1 VSQSLSILIVGSM
14 AFDDLELPVGSAR
27 DVVGGS
33 ATYSSFAAVSLSE
46 GAVVPSSD
54 GAPAPSGSSVST
66 SRVRVV
72 AVVGD
77 DFPET
82 TLSGMRARGIDTAG
96 IERAP
101 GRTFRWAGRYDADLV
116 HRTTLDTQLNVFA
129 SFEPKIPAAYRDSP
143 VVLLGNIHPAL
154 QLQVLDQVERP
165 RLVVA
170 DTMNFWIEGQP
181 ALVDAMLRRIDTL
194 VINDEEARQL
204 SGQYNIRR
212 AAQAILAK
220 GPKRLIIK
228 RGEHGALLFDEHG
241 VFAAPGFPLENVVDP
256 TGAGDSFAG
265 GFIGYLA
272 QAGMLEG
279 VLEGDA
285 ARQPVLPPFALRRAM
300 IHATATASFCV
311 EAVGTARIATMTRA
325 DVTARVAAIR
335 ALYDFGASSM

>member
-1 VSQSLSILIVGSM
+1 VSQPQPILIVGSM

-27 DVVGGS
+27 DVIGGS
-33 ATYSSFAAVSLSE
+33 ATYSAFAASSFSE
-46 GAVVPSSD
+46 
-54 GAPAPSGSSVST
+54 
-66 SRVRVV
+66 VRVV

-82 TLSGMRARGIDTAG
+82 MVASMRARGIDTAG
-96 IERAP
+96 IERAS

-129 SFEPKIPAAYRDSP
+129 SFQPKIPAAYRASP
-143 VVLLGNIHPAL
+143 LVLLGNIHPAL
-154 QLQVLDQVERP
+154 QIDVLDQVERP

-181 ALVDAMLRRIDTL
+181 ALVDAMLRRIDLL

-204 SGQYNIRR
+204 SGHHNIRR
-212 AAQAILAK
+212 AARAILER
-220 GPKRLIIK
+220 GPRRLIIK

-241 VFAAPGFPLENVVDP
+241 VFAAPGFPLEDVVDP

-272 QAGMLEG
+272 Q
-279 VLEGDA
+279 
-285 ARQPVLPPFALRRAM
+285 QPEISALALRRAM
-300 IHATATASFCV
+300 LHATATASFCV
-311 EAVGTARIATMTRA
+311 EAVGTAKIATVSRA
-325 DVTARVAAIR
+325 DVATRVAAIR
-335 ALYDFGASSM
+335 ALYDFGAGTM

>member
-1 VSQSLSILIVGSM
+1 MSQPQPILIVGSM

-27 DVVGGS
+27 DVIGGS
-33 ATYSSFAAVSLSE
+33 ATYSAFAASSFSE
-46 GAVVPSSD
+46 
-54 GAPAPSGSSVST
+54 
-66 SRVRVV
+66 VRVV

-82 TLSGMRARGIDTAG
+82 MVASMRARGIDTAG
-96 IERAP
+96 IERAS

-129 SFEPKIPAAYRDSP
+129 SFQPKIPAAYRASP
-143 VVLLGNIHPAL
+143 LVLLGNIHPAL
-154 QLQVLDQVERP
+154 QIDVLDQVERP

-181 ALVDAMLRRIDTL
+181 ALVDAMLRRIDLL

-204 SGQYNIRR
+204 SGHHNIRR
-212 AAQAILAK
+212 AARAILER
-220 GPKRLIIK
+220 GPRRLIIK

-241 VFAAPGFPLENVVDP
+241 VFAAPGFPLEDVVDP

-272 QAGMLEG
+272 Q
-279 VLEGDA
+279 
-285 ARQPVLPPFALRRAM
+285 QPEISALALRRAM
-300 IHATATASFCV
+300 LHATATASFCV
-311 EAVGTARIATMTRA
+311 EAVGTAKIATVSRA
-325 DVTARVAAIR
+325 DVATRVAAIR
-335 ALYDFGASSM
+335 ALYDFGAGTM

>member
-1 VSQSLSILIVGSM
+1 VSHFQPILIVGSM

-33 ATYSSFAAVSLSE
+33 ATYSSFAAASFAE
-46 GAVVPSSD
+46 GIVAPPAD
-54 GAPAPSGSSVST
+54 GHEGSST
-66 SRVRVV
+66 TPPGRVRVV
-72 AVVGD
+72 AVVGE

-82 TLSGMRARGIDTAG
+82 TLSTMRARGIDTAG

-101 GRTFRWAGRYDADLV
+101 GRTFRWAGRYDADLI

-129 SFEPKIPAAYRDSP
+129 SFEPKIPPAYRDTP

-154 QLQVLDQVERP
+154 QLQVLDQVQAP

-170 DTMNFWIEGQP
+170 DTMNFWIEGEP
-181 ALVDAMLRRIDTL
+181 SLVAAMLKRIDLL

-204 SGQYNIRR
+204 SGHHNIRR
-212 AAQAILAK
+212 AARALLDK
-220 GPKRLIIK
+220 GPRRLIIK

-241 VFAAPGFPLENVVDP
+241 VFAAPGFPLEDVVDP

-265 GFIGYLA
+265 GFVGYLA
-272 QAGMLEG
+272 QQREVDSPSGMT
-279 VLEGDA
+279 
-285 ARQPVLPPFALRRAM
+285 LRRAM

-311 EAVGTARIATMTRA
+311 EAVGTGKIAGVSRA
-325 DVTARVAAIR
+325 DVAARVAAIR
-335 ALYDFGASSM
+335 ALYDFGASTM